1 MRKMK
6 HSDNNLKYDEAV
18 VSFAASALDMSRV
31 DYDYGVINFA
41 EATMDGIK
49 RLIDRFVSEHSS
61 AKDYIAKYGKDEF
74 GAYFLCDVGGFGDGL
89 EDKALSDAA
98 YKFAHDLRIY
108 EQLDVVEGDDGWLHI
123 EALEAPL

>member
-1 MRKMK
+1 MNHNDK
-6 HSDNNLKYDEAV
+6 NLRYDEAV
-18 VSFAASALDMSRV
+18 ISFAASALDMSRV

-41 EATMDGIK
+41 EATMAGIK

-89 EDKALSDAA
+89 DEVIWQSCVT
-98 YKFAHDLRIY
+98 Y
-108 EQLDVVEGDDGWLHI
+108 GDCGGPKESGHSFKL
-123 EALEAPL
+123 